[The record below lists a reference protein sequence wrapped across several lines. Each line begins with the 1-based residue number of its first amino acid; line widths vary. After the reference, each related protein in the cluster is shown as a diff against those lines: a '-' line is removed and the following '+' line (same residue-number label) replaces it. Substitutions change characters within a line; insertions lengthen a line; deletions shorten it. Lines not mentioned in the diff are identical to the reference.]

1 MQTVVTN
8 KLPIKI
14 FLFDNEGYG
23 IIKQFQELYLDKRY
37 EATINKK
44 GVTNPDFKKIAT
56 SYGINYNKIVN
67 HKKINLILRKVLK
80 SNTAEFVH
88 ILIDP
93 NQKIIPKLE
102 FGKPIE
108 ELSPQLKRS
117 ELSKNMIIPIINN
130 SNNLNEIN

>member
-1 MQTVVTN
+1 MVAN

-14 FLFDNEGYG
+14 FVFDNEGYG

-56 SYGINYNKIVN
+56 SYGINYNRVEN
-67 HKKINLILRKVLK
+67 HKKINFTLRRVLK
-80 SNTAEFVH
+80 SNIAEFVH
-88 ILIDP
+88 ILINP
-93 NQKIIPKLE
+93 SQKIIPKLE

-117 ELSKNMIIPIINN
+117 ELLQNMIVSPINN
-130 SNNLNEIN
+130 SSNFDEIN